1 MHDKIEE
8 TNMKLQENK
17 HAVLGF
23 CAHFERAA
31 IADLLDGM
39 SEDATWWILGKPH
52 LFSGAGTKSK
62 ADMERIWGDLFRH
75 MRDGL
80 QMTVIGMVAEGDKV
94 AAEIRSHADL
104 PDGRI
109 YENQY
114 HMLFTLRQG
123 KIVEVKEYADTLLIA
138 NVFG

>member
-1 MHDKIEE
+1 MPDRIEE
-8 TNMKLQENK
+8 ANMKLQENK

-23 CAHFERAA
+23 CAHFKRAA

-104 PDGRI
+104 TDGRT